1 MKSLKPH
8 WCRASRM
15 MRLSV
20 IALCLPLILGERAA
34 AETAK
39 IDDDGTIHLPA
50 VALPDSSLFH
60 NEEREALKAERQ
72 KYKLADSATK
82 CPSAAKVIEVGAN
95 RETIV
100 GTLKCMEEEF
110 YLSSEY
116 RHLRELYPVT
126 IVHSNIAGIP
136 VEIFTPRNGIESANQ
151 QRVLINVHGG
161 GFIAGARTSSK
172 KESIPISSLGKI
184 RVISIDYREAP
195 DDVFPAASEDVATVY
210 RELLKT
216 YRPQN
221 IGIYGCSAGGL
232 LTAEALAWF
241 QQEKLPTPGA
251 AGMFCAG
258 ASYWTDGDTGI
269 LWGASSA
276 GNIFDTASLNPYFKG
291 TDINNPLAFP
301 GRSPSIIAKYPPSLL
316 VSGTRDFALSSVVH
330 TQELLTSKGISADLH
345 VWEGMGHAFFY
356 DPDLPQSR
364 EMYSVVVKFFDTHL
378 GK

>member
-1 MKSLKPH
+1 MMKSLKPH

-184 RVISIDYREAP
+184 RVISIDYREALLRYIGSCSKLIAP
-195 DDVFPAASEDVATVY
+195 KISAFTAVQPVGSSQQRLWPGFSRKNYQHRERPA
-210 RELLKT
+210 
-216 YRPQN
+216 
-221 IGIYGCSAGGL
+221 CSAQARAIGRMG
-232 LTAEALAWF
+232 
-241 QQEKLPTPGA
+241 TPV
-251 AGMFCAG
+251 FCG
-258 ASYWTDGDTGI
+258 E
-269 LWGASSA
+269 
-276 GNIFDTASLNPYFKG
+276 
-291 TDINNPLAFP
+291 
-301 GRSPSIIAKYPPSLL
+301 RPPPEIYS
-316 VSGTRDFALSSVVH
+316 TRQA
-330 TQELLTSKGISADLH
+330 
-345 VWEGMGHAFFY
+345 
-356 DPDLPQSR
+356 
-364 EMYSVVVKFFDTHL
+364 
-378 GK
+378 